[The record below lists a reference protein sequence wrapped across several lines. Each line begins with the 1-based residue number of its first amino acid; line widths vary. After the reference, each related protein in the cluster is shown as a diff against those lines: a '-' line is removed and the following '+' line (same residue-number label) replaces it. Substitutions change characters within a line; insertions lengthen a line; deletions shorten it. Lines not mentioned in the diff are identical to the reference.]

1 MKKLP
6 PLPLPTRPPVFV
18 YAAPRNSWLDIFFT
32 FYKLCKRSLAVYCA
46 AAFCSICMPTT
57 VHGQVIISEVYPAPV
72 TGESEWVE
80 LFNTGSTAVSLNGW
94 KLQDKLSSP
103 SDIFSFSSQI
113 IEPQQFLVAE
123 LPSAK
128 LNNSADGVTLYTN
141 DGSTADTMDYTTSES
156 AKSWQRTALNST
168 SYALTSP
175 TKGSNST
182 QHSLLSATPT
192 PQPSATPQSTV
203 TPAPSPSSEPSP
215 VPTSTSQTT
224 ATPVPGATPLTSTS
238 PTPTPTALPTTQPT
252 PTPTPS
258 PSVPPVATPSPT
270 PSPGSSLSQEL
281 ITSLKLSEIMA
292 CPASGTEWV
301 ELFNN
306 STQTIQLAGWHIT
319 DESSTSKTITGTIES
334 GRWAIFSWT
343 GSLLNNSGDSFT
355 IFTNHNQAVTQASFS
370 ECKTGTSLVYVSE
383 TGGSATTGEWLP
395 TTPTPGSQNIMPET
409 EADTTSSS
417 SSTST
422 AILSTPLAT
431 TNALTALQT
440 LTTPS
445 ILKSPEKNRSA
456 SAQALDL
463 SSLFSLPNLKA
474 PLTDGTAAT
483 PSTFIIKNPQ
493 PPKKAVFG
501 GILSGLVTITSSGWV
516 IYGKK
521 ITAIIAAVS

>member
-1 MKKLP
+1 
-6 PLPLPTRPPVFV
+6 
-18 YAAPRNSWLDIFFT
+18 
-32 FYKLCKRSLAVYCA
+32 
-46 AAFCSICMPTT
+46 MPAT
-57 VHGQVIISEVYPAPV
+57 VHAQVIISEVYPAPAS
-72 TGESEWVE
+72 GESEWVE

-103 SDIFSFSSQI
+103 SDIFSFSSQA

-141 DGSTADTMDYTTSES
+141 DGSTADTMDYTSSES
-156 AKSWQRTALNST
+156 SKSWQRSALNST
-168 SYALTSP
+168 SYTLTLS
-175 TKGSNST
+175 TKGSDNT
-182 QHSLLSATPT
+182 QYSLLSSVPTPQPATSPQSTATPT
-192 PQPSATPQSTV
+192 PAPSTEPSPTPTSTPQPTATLIPSATPL
-203 TPAPSPSSEPSP
+203 SSS
-215 VPTSTSQTT
+215 
-224 ATPVPGATPLTSTS
+224 S
-238 PTPTPTALPTTQPT
+238 PTPSPTALPTTQPT

-281 ITSLKLSEIMA
+281 LTSLKLSEIMA

-319 DESSTSKTITGTIES
+319 DESGTSKTITGTIDA
-334 GRWAIFSWT
+334 GKWAIFSWT

-355 IFTNHNQAVTQASFS
+355 IFTNLNQAVTQASYS
-370 ECKTGTSLVYVSE
+370 DCKTGSSLLYVSG
-383 TGGSATTGEWLP
+383 TGGSATTGEWIP
-395 TTPTPGSQNIMPET
+395 TTPTPGSQNILPET
-409 EADTTSSS
+409 DDTGTDIDS
-417 SSTST
+417 SSTTT
-422 AILSTPLAT
+422 AILSSPLTTTAT
-431 TNALTALQT
+431 ALKKLQT
-440 LTTPS
+440 LITPS
-445 ILKSPEKNRSA
+445 IQKSSEEKSTTA
-456 SAQALDL
+456 AAQIPDL
-463 SSLFSLPNLKA
+463 AGLFSLPNLKA
-474 PLTDGTAAT
+474 PLTEGTPT
-483 PSTFIIKNPQ
+483 NPTTFIIKNPQ